1 MMETIKLWENVPGM
15 CEEEPVLEFY
25 PAVKKTSDATVVIF
39 PGGGYHFRAPHEGQ
53 GYAEYFNTLGMN
65 VFVCEYRVA
74 PHRHPLPLLD
84 ARRAVQYVR
93 YNAEK
98 FGISPEKVGVMGSSA
113 GGHLAA
119 TVSTCFDDFSCVLEA
134 KDEIDAVDFIP
145 NFQIL
150 CYPVIGLKSFGHVG
164 SMKNLLGDISE
175 EDELVDYLSAYNRV
189 SEKTPKAFVWHT
201 FDDGGVNVKNSLA
214 YAWKLKDFGIQCEMH
229 IYQNDPHGLGLARDN
244 LSVGQWSDSL
254 KIWLMH
260 NGILGGKV

>member
-1 MMETIKLWENVPGM
+1 MMEKIKLWENIPGM

-25 PAVKKTSDATVVIF
+25 PAIKKTSDATVVIF

-65 VFVCEYRVA
+65 AFVCEYRVA
-74 PHRHPLPLLD
+74 PHCHPLPLLD

-93 YNAEK
+93 FNAEK
-98 FGISPEKVGVMGSSA
+98 FGINPEKIGVMGSSA
-113 GGHLAA
+113 GGHLTA
-119 TVSTCFDDFSCVLEA
+119 TISTLFDKFDDVLVN
-134 KDEIDAVDFIP
+134 KDEIDYVDSIP

-150 CYPVIGLKSFGHVG
+150 CYPVIALKEYGHLG
-164 SMKNLLGDISE
+164 SMKNLLGEKSG
-175 EDELVDYLSAYNRV
+175 DETLVESLCAYNNV
-189 SEKTPKAFVWHT
+189 NEKTPKAFIWHT

-214 YAWKLKDFGIQCEMH
+214 YAWKLKEFGIQCEMH
-229 IYQNDPHGLGLARDN
+229 VYQNGPHGLGLARED